1 MPSKALYLS
10 VRSVDWSGCEEQKA
24 CREREEIKPQVQ
36 LTGPESELRED
47 EPKGKEIQNG
57 HHLPTHT
64 IGCLRQGTAPHTA
77 LHQAGPPPSTIN

>member
-10 VRSVDWSGCEEQKA
+10 RKSVDWSGCGEQKA
-24 CREREEIKPQVQ
+24 RREREEIKPQVQ

-47 EPKGKEIQNG
+47 QPKGKEIQDG

-64 IGCLRQGTAPHTA
+64 IGCLRQGTAPRTSR
-77 LHQAGPPPSTIN
+77 HQAGPPPTTIS